1 MTGFTF
7 KLELADGSPA
17 DPPSFRA
24 AVPTWRPGD
33 TIHPA
38 HGTLGVVR
46 IRDDDIEPAAVLVVK
61 DTPRTSA
68 HARCAAGTRPG
79 AARREWLRAGPL
91 DANCRNDRVNVVRRR
106 LDRRTPPET
115 MARLA
120 GSPAGGWTP
129 LLSMLPS
136 RTLGA
141 DRGFRRSII
150 LTPSQ
155 CPASSSSFQQAI
167 GTAVRSN
174 RKKPLSSR
182 SGASSIGTRS
192 TSEIGSRSMAMPGS
206 PEAPLSL

>member
-1 MTGFTF
+1 VRTLRGPRQ
-7 KLELADGSPA
+7 ES
-17 DPPSFRA
+17 RA
-24 AVPTWRPGD
+24 GKRRAPRRV
-33 TIHPA
+33 
-38 HGTLGVVR
+38 
-46 IRDDDIEPAAVLVVK
+46 
-61 DTPRTSA
+61 PRTSA
-68 HARCAAGTRPG
+68 HAPCAAGTRPG

-106 LDRRTPPET
+106 LDRRNPPET

-120 GSPAGGWTP
+120 GPRPVDGRRCPPCS
-129 LLSMLPS
+129 PS

-141 DRGFRRSII
+141 DRAFRRSII